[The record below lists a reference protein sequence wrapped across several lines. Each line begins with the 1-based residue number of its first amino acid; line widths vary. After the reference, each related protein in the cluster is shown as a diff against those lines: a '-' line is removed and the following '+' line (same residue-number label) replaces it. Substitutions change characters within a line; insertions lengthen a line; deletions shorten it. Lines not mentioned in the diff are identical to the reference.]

1 MPASALS
8 AAELPDD
15 VDALKRLV
23 LTQAA
28 REQVYEA
35 ELARLREQ
43 LNLLLAKR
51 YGPSSEKISPDQLRL
66 FNEAEAEGEPL
77 ADEQPPASIPVA
89 AHERQ
94 RRGRKPLPDTL
105 PRERIEHDLPEAEK
119 TCACGCALTRIGE
132 EVSEQL
138 DIVPAQVRVLAHVR
152 LKYAC
157 RACEETIKTAPLA
170 PQPIPKSN
178 ASPGLLAHIAVAKY
192 QDAVPLA
199 RQERIL
205 MRIGVDLPRATLAG
219 WMIKL
224 GVLLAPLIA
233 QLRAHLLAYDIVQMD
248 ETRIQVLKEDGR
260 DPSRQSFMWVQRG
273 GPPHQPIL
281 LFHYHPSRGQA
292 VARELL
298 VGFAGFLQSDG
309 FEVYAAIAAVDPDI
323 RLIGCF
329 AHARRKFDEALKAQG
344 KHAKTGKAHLGLAF
358 IQRLYVVEKQL
369 KDTDPEERARERHR
383 LARPILDELHAWLQR
398 SLPEVPPSTLT
409 GKALAYLH
417 SQWPRLIGYLEDGRL
432 SIDNNGCE
440 RAIRPFVIGRRNWL
454 FADTP
459 KGARA
464 SAALYSIIETAKANG
479 HEPYRYLRFLFTELP
494 KAQSPE
500 AIAALLPFNIAPA
513 ELPDR

>member
-28 REQVYEA
+28 RAQAYEA

-66 FNEAEAEGEPL
+66 FNEAEAEGERL
-77 ADEQPPASIPVA
+77 DDEQPPVPVA
-89 AHERQ
+89 AHTRP
-94 RRGRKPLPDTL
+94 RRGRRPLPEAL
-105 PRERIEHDLPEAEK
+105 PRVRIEHDLAQGEK

-132 EVSEQL
+132 TVSEQL
-138 DIVPAQVRVLAHVR
+138 DIVPAQVRVLQHVR
-152 LKYAC
+152 FKYAC
-157 RACEETIKTAPLA
+157 RACEETIQTAPLP

-192 QDAVPLA
+192 ADALPLA

-205 MRIGVDLPRATLAG
+205 TRSGVDLPRATLAA
-219 WMIKL
+219 WMIFAAE
-224 GVLLAPLIA
+224 APGPVIA
-233 QLRAHLLAYDIVQMD
+233 QLRNSFGFAPEPAVQARWQD
-248 ETRIQVLKEDGR
+248 VAGGYQVEARIPLN
-260 DPSRQSFMWVQRG
+260 MWVQRG
-273 GPPHQPIL
+273 GPPHQPVL
-281 LFHYHPSRGQA
+281 LFHYDPSRGQG
-292 VARELL
+292 VALELL
-298 VGFAGFLQSDG
+298 VGFRGFLQSDG
-309 FEVYAAIAAVDPDI
+309 FEVYAAIAAGEPDSI

-344 KHAKTGKAHLGLAF
+344 KSTKTGKAHMGLAF
-358 IQRLYVVEKQL
+358 IQRLYRVETQL
-369 KDTDPEERARERHR
+369 RDRDPETRARERQR
-383 LARPILDELHAWLQR
+383 LAAPILEELHAWLQR

-417 SQWPRLIGYLEDGRL
+417 TQWPRLIGYLADGRL
-432 SIDNNGCE
+432 AIDNNACE

-459 KGARA
+459 NGAHA
-464 SAALYSIIETAKANG
+464 SAALYSVIETAKANG

-500 AIAALLPFNIAPA
+500 AIAALLPFNIAP
-513 ELPDR
+513 EDLPHP

>member
-1 MPASALS
+1 MPARALS

-15 VDALKRLV
+15 VADLKRL
-23 LTQAA
+23 LRAQA
-28 REQVYEA
+28 EHYEA
-35 ELARLREQ
+35 ELARLSEQ

-51 YGPSSEKISPDQLRL
+51 YGPSSEKISPDQLHL

-77 ADEQPPASIPVA
+77 DEEQPPAPIPVA
-89 AHERQ
+89 AHTRP
-94 RRGRKPLPDTL
+94 RRGRRPLPEAL
-105 PRERIEHDLPEAEK
+105 PRVRIEHDLAQGEK

-138 DIVPAQVRVLAHVR
+138 DIVPAQVRVLQHVR
-152 LKYAC
+152 FKYAC

-178 ASPGLLAHIAVAKY
+178 ASPGLLAHLAVAKY
-192 QDAVPLA
+192 ADALPLA
-199 RQERIL
+199 RQGRIL
-205 MRIGVDLPRATLAG
+205 TRSGVDLPRATLAA

-224 GVLLAPLIA
+224 GRLLAPVIA

-260 DPSRQSFMWVQRG
+260 DPTRHSFTWVQRG
-273 GPPHQPIL
+273 GPPHQPVL
-281 LFHYHPSRGQA
+281 LFHYDPSRGQG
-292 VARELL
+292 VALELL
-298 VGFAGFLQSDG
+298 AGFRGFLQSDG
-309 FEVYAAIAAVDPDI
+309 FEVYAAIAAGEPDSI

-344 KHAKTGKAHLGLAF
+344 KPTKTGKAHMGLAF
-358 IQRLYVVEKQL
+358 IQRLYRVETQL
-369 KDTDPEERARERHR
+369 REVDPETRARERQR
-383 LARPILDELHAWLQR
+383 LAAPILEELHAWLQR

-417 SQWPRLIGYLEDGRL
+417 TQWPRLIGYLADGRL
-432 SIDNNGCE
+432 AIDNNACE

-459 KGARA
+459 NGAHA
-464 SAALYSIIETAKANG
+464 SAALYSVIETAKANG

-500 AIAALLPFNIAPA
+500 AIAALLPFNIAP
-513 ELPDR
+513 EDLPQP